1 MASAFAGIEMGKRSL
16 MAQSTAISTAGHNI
30 SNADTEGYSRQR
42 VNLKQF
48 DPLYRP
54 DLSRAET
61 AGQIGQGISAESIT
75 RVRDE
80 LLEKR
85 IVAQSSSESYWEV
98 RSQYYSMLEG
108 VYNEPA
114 EVSVRTNMDKFWEA
128 WQELSLYPETKAA
141 RQAVVT
147 RGETLAESIQQ
158 RQKSLA
164 GIGTLLNG
172 DIDATVKQLNDYA
185 TRIAELN
192 KEIERSEAMG
202 DHPNDLYD
210 QRDLMVEKLSKIAN
224 VTTDTR
230 DNDEFMVHIDG
241 HVLVQ
246 GKVARQLDTEPVLDN
261 SGYNKVVWADT
272 RAVAEISDGSLG
284 ALIELRDVD
293 LRNELQSLDT
303 MTMNFM
309 DLVNDIHRNSVGA
322 NNTTGLDFFV
332 EDPFVTNAI
341 GSYDRNGDGVE
352 DASYI
357 FRLTGTNKLDPQQQI
372 GLEGTITISG
382 HDGNIDIPYYAA
394 DTVETVINRINDSNG
409 EVKAYLDR
417 NNNLVLK
424 GSTASSAD
432 NPDFVI
438 RHVEDS
444 GFFLTGYSGILAES
458 GPEGAF
464 DFENPTAVNVLADA
478 QYTVSPVMNPSG
490 YMKVNPAIVNDVLS
504 VAAAKPNSDGTV
516 EIGDASSA
524 LEIASLRNSK
534 VMIGNADTF
543 DDYFADAVTNV
554 GLKGE
559 QAQMNLENQTAIMAD
574 LRTMRDSISG
584 VNIDEELAD
593 IIKFQHGYNAAA
605 KLISIMDNLLD
616 TVINGLV

>member
-147 RGETLAESIQQ
+147 RGETLAEAIQQ

-172 DIDATVKQLNDYA
+172 DIDATIKQLNDYA

-246 GKVARQLDTEPVLDN
+246 GKVARHLDTEPVLDN

-458 GPEGAF
+458 GAAGAF

>member
-147 RGETLAESIQQ
+147 RGETLAEAIQQ

-246 GKVARQLDTEPVLDN
+246 GKVARHLDTEPVLDN

-357 FRLTGTNKLDPQQQI
+357 FRLTGSNKLDPQQQI

-458 GPEGAF
+458 GSEGAF

>member
-85 IVAQSSSESYWEV
+85 IVAQASSESYWEV

-114 EVSVRTNMDKFWEA
+114 DVSVRTNMDKFWEA

-458 GPEGAF
+458 GVAGAF
-464 DFENPTAVNVLADA
+464 DFENPTAVNALAGS

-524 LEIASLRNSK
+524 IEIASLRNSK

-559 QAQMNLENQTAIMAD
+559 QAQMNLDNQTAIMAD

>member
-147 RGETLAESIQQ
+147 RGETLAEAIQQ

-172 DIDATVKQLNDYA
+172 DIDATIKQLNDYA

-210 QRDLMVEKLSKIAN
+210 QRDLMVEKLSSIAN

-246 GKVARQLDTEPVLDN
+246 GKVARHLDTEPVLDN

-458 GPEGAF
+458 GAAGAF

>member
-75 RVRDE
+75 RIRDE

-172 DIDATVKQLNDYA
+172 DIDATIKQLNDYA

-202 DHPNDLYD
+202 DNPNDLYD

-444 GFFLTGYSGILAES
+444 GFFLTGYSGILAKS

>member
-85 IVAQSSSESYWEV
+85 IVAQGSSESYWEV

-114 EVSVRTNMDKFWEA
+114 DVSVRTNMDKFWEA

-458 GPEGAF
+458 GVAGAF
-464 DFENPTAVNVLADA
+464 DFENPTAVNALAGS

-524 LEIASLRNSK
+524 IEIASLRNSK

-559 QAQMNLENQTAIMAD
+559 QAQMNLDNQTAIMAD

>member
-147 RGETLAESIQQ
+147 RGETLAEAIQQ

-172 DIDATVKQLNDYA
+172 DIDATIKQLNDYA

-210 QRDLMVEKLSKIAN
+210 QRDLMVEKLSSIAN

-458 GPEGAF
+458 GSEGAF